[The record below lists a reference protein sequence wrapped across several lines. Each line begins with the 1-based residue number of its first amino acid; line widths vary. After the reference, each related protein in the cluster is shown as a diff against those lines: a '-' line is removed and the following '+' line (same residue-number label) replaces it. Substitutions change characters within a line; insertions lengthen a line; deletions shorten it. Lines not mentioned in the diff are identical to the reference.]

1 MPLHLLASEEMSL
14 LSACVWD
21 GGRIQI
27 LNLPMALCWLHLACW
42 YGHDNIVGL
51 LLRNAANIHIE
62 NEDGDKPLDLA
73 QQMKRIVIIKMIKKY
88 RSSLDQNAEASSG
101 HIVKST
107 NQISI
112 TIPLPLRHTDRYNK
126 NFESISY
133 QEPQIYNN
141 CERSGSRNQR
151 QLDRQSCCQI
161 SCYTT
166 SSTQPDNIYGQ
177 QSSYSTN
184 LAPVGFHKQDPAN
197 HHDYCPS
204 IGNGQSRLMTESHYS
219 YRNHES
225 IVYPQER
232 EISQCDHYY
241 TRTNGSIHDCDN
253 FLRKKESFLQDS
265 ADEESHTSTEHDPE
279 ATKDRQ
285 PQQDGQVAKA
295 QL

>member
-1 MPLHLLASEEMSL
+1 MATRVCLLCCYIVEQIGSRLKMPLHLLASEEMSL

-112 TIPLPLRHTDRYNK
+112 MPLPLRHTDRYNK
-126 NFESISY
+126 NFD
-133 QEPQIYNN
+133 
-141 CERSGSRNQR
+141 
-151 QLDRQSCCQI
+151 L
-161 SCYTT
+161 
-166 SSTQPDNIYGQ
+166 
-177 QSSYSTN
+177 
-184 LAPVGFHKQDPAN
+184 
-197 HHDYCPS
+197 
-204 IGNGQSRLMTESHYS
+204 
-219 YRNHES
+219 
-225 IVYPQER
+225 
-232 EISQCDHYY
+232 
-241 TRTNGSIHDCDN
+241 
-253 FLRKKESFLQDS
+253 
-265 ADEESHTSTEHDPE
+265 
-279 ATKDRQ
+279 
-285 PQQDGQVAKA
+285 
-295 QL
+295 